1 MSPEF
6 HIYYFDYVHHNQYHP
21 SNIRPDVI
29 EEVEADAQPT
39 VQAPALLTLAT
50 AAAPTYNGGR
60 GAAAE
65 VSGIGIFLKKRAQPA
80 TTQPNAT
87 VTAAAQPDDPRE
99 QQRHTVA
106 GAGLDSMEDMSMG
119 DLSFN
124 VDLASKN
131 EGNAIPASTTVDFV
145 DDHREQQRHIEA
157 GTGVNSMEDGSILSR
172 FVDIT
177 SKNADNDIPA
187 GTALES
193 VGAGGHILGENVG
206 SRNSDFP
213 STIRTSDD
221 DVDDIDDDLT
231 EATAS
236 NFAAQEDGDV
246 RSKTSSYFSKPSNDQ
261 TAAQSAQQS
270 LANDVIRR
278 NTPMQPSNCNA
289 RPPREDTAIPGI
301 AYATTVQQPSSRFW
315 AAKTGASKES
325 SMPRWSMETS
335 EPTKKRG
342 NGGVLGPNQGSVPRV
357 SLSPHPGMNVE
368 KRGSRGVLSPNQGS
382 APRESFSPNPGMNV
396 GNRASS
402 RPGLNAANQA
412 RLFSPIGDADDD
424 ADDDNSIVIPG
435 APGAVAHQDANTGT
449 VIQTEVG
456 GVPFDTIKNPPRN
469 PPTSTAGKFS
479 TSLLNR
485 QRSSMISSKNGIAK
499 FSTSAEKV
507 QFAAPA
513 NRASATKIVG
523 RSSAPLS
530 KVTTAASS
538 STAITP
544 DHRRSGAKESAVTP
558 FSRSTNAGGGDNN
571 TPATHETPAMAAQAL
586 AGTTQCDFTHSDRI
600 VPELPSVT
608 AGPKTMEVEPQVE
621 EPIRARRPRSN
632 TIYSPPPL
640 TNTESVTPK
649 ASNTNPSF
657 PSVDTNDESGQSFPT
672 STSAFH
678 KDENFDELLSQFVN
692 DIQEGTDIFER
703 GQNDLL
709 ELEVDLSHAFAAVLR
724 YKDDYTNLLG
734 EIEGVMAMAE
744 CIMSEVTS
752 EHNS

>member
-1 MSPEF
+1 MKKR
-6 HIYYFDYVHHNQYHP
+6 VQ
-21 SNIRPDVI
+21 PD
-29 EEVEADAQPT
+29 
-39 VQAPALLTLAT
+39 AT
-50 AAAPTYNGGR
+50 AAA
-60 GAAAE
+60 
-65 VSGIGIFLKKRAQPA
+65 
-80 TTQPNAT
+80 QPNAT
-87 VTAAAQPDDPRE
+87 VTAAAHPDDPGE
-99 QQRHTVA
+99 QQRHAVA
-106 GAGLDSMEDMSMG
+106 GAGLASMEDMSMA
-119 DLSFN
+119 DLSSCN
-124 VDLASKN
+124 VDLTSRN
-131 EGNAIPASTTVDFV
+131 EGNAIPATTTVDSV
-145 DDHREQQRHIEA
+145 NDHREQQRHTEA
-157 GTGVNSMEDGSILSR
+157 GTGVNSMEDGSMANLSL
-172 FVDIT
+172 FDVNIT
-177 SKNADNDIPA
+177 SKNAENDIPA
-187 GTALES
+187 GTAVES
-193 VGAGGHILGENVG
+193 VEAGGHVLGGNEE
-206 SRNSDFP
+206 SRDFDFP

-236 NFAAQEDGDV
+236 NFAAQEGGDV

-261 TAAQSAQQS
+261 TAAQVAQQG
-270 LANDVIRR
+270 LANDVIRQ

-289 RPPREDTAIPGI
+289 TPPREDTAIPGV
-301 AYATTVQQPSSRFW
+301 AYATTVQQPSSRCW
-315 AAKTGASKES
+315 AAKTGASKEPT
-325 SMPRWSMETS
+325 MPHWSMETS
-335 EPTKKRG
+335 KPTKKRG
-342 NGGVLGPNQGSVPRV
+342 NGGVLGPNQSFVPRV

-368 KRGSRGVLSPNQGS
+368 KRGSGGVLSPNQGS
-382 APRESFSPNPGMNV
+382 APQVYFSPYPGMNV
-396 GNRASS
+396 EDRASS
-402 RPGLNAANQA
+402 RPGLTAANQA

-435 APGAVAHQDANTGT
+435 ATAALAHQDANTGIA
-449 VIQTEVG
+449 IQTEVG

-469 PPTSTAGKFS
+469 PPASTVGKFS

-499 FSTSAEKV
+499 FSTSTEKV
-507 QFAAPA
+507 QFAPPT

-523 RSSAPLS
+523 RSSAHLS
-530 KVTTAASS
+530 KVTPAASS

-544 DHRRSGAKESAVTP
+544 DHRRSGAKESAVKP
-558 FSRSTNAGGGDNN
+558 FSRSTNDSGGHTN
-571 TPATHETPAMAAQAL
+571 TPATHEIPDMAQAL
-586 AGTTQCDFTHSDRI
+586 AGTTQYDSTHSDRF
-600 VPELPSVT
+600 VPEMPTVA

-657 PSVDTNDESGQSFPT
+657 PSVDTNDESGQSLPK
-672 STSAFH
+672 SASAFH

-734 EIEGVMAMAE
+734 EIEGVMTMAE
-744 CIMSEVTS
+744 CIMSEVSS
-752 EHNS
+752 EHDS